1 MCAFCTS
8 KNQMAH
14 EMHGILFGNVLP
26 VSGGAY
32 QPVSHGEE
40 SFLRDVVTP
49 IYEVIRKV
57 TPIFV
62 LFASEY
68 CCLSPYMNYFF

>member
-1 MCAFCTS
+1 
-8 KNQMAH
+8 MAH

-49 IYEVIRKV
+49 IYEVIHKV

-62 LFASEY
+62 LFVS
-68 CCLSPYMNYFF
+68 